1 MYCNFHITRYLLLQS
16 LDVNMVWFLLNK
28 TMHATVTHPFKDRFT
43 GTCTYTACSRSF
55 SDTFCLYSTS
65 FSVMFWKYFQVLH
78 VWMHPFYWG
87 KYTFIDVL
95 VLVYIWTLYLCNVNS
110 MLQSRMCKNTW
121 TRILVFVF
129 RNDEHFGCSSKN
141 NGVDMDNVRKLMN
154 RIADA
159 KNVNI
164 IQQVM

>member
-1 MYCNFHITRYLLLQS
+1 ML
-16 LDVNMVWFLLNK
+16 
-28 TMHATVTHPFKDRFT
+28 TH
-43 GTCTYTACSRSF
+43 
-55 SDTFCLYSTS
+55 
-65 FSVMFWKYFQVLH
+65 
-78 VWMHPFYWG
+78 
-87 KYTFIDVL
+87 
-95 VLVYIWTLYLCNVNS
+95 
-110 MLQSRMCKNTW
+110 MLQFHTSKCTC
-121 TRILVFVF
+121 ILDFGIVF